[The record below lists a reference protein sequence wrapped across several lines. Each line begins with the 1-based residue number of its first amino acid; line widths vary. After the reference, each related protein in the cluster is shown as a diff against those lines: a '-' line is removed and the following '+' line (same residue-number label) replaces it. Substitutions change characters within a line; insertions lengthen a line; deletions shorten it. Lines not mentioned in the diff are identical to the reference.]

1 MLEITFSNE
10 ENNALIIYLDGELN
24 SASCNKFNE
33 TIKELSIDKKN
44 NLIFDFSKLS
54 YLSSAGLRSLII
66 VFKDLSFD
74 NKKMLILKPSS
85 LVREVLRVS
94 GFIKL
99 IPVYENFEEVK
110 DQLK

>member
-1 MLEITFSNE
+1 MLEITSSNE
-10 ENNALIIYLDGELN
+10 ESNILIICLNGELN

-33 TIKELSIDKKN
+33 TIKELSVDKKN
-44 NLIFDFSKLS
+44 NLILDFSKLS

-66 VFKDLSFD
+66 IFKDISID

-99 IPVYENFEEVK
+99 IPVCENFEEAK